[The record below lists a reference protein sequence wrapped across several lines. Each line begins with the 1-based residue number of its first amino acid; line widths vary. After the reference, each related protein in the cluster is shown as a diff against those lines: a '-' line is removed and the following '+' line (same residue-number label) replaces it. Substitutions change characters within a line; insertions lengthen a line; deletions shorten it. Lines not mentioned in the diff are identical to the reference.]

1 MEKKVKDKIK
11 KNGRPLKDEKDKRDV
26 IIPLRFTI
34 DERIK
39 LDEMRRKISPSLS
52 TSKFLIKKIF
62 NEPFVAFRNVD
73 LPKDIQVILTEIAK
87 LGSQFK
93 MVASRKTITLWQEKQ
108 FLDDSNKI
116 RKILDSTSEQL
127 LELQEGHL
135 YYNKIGESIERFDLL
150 LNSNEAD
157 GGKYLENDPARRFRN
172 EIFNIYQNII
182 KSKI

>member
-34 DERIK
+34 NERIK

-127 LELQEGHL
+127 FELQKGYL
-135 YYNKIGESIERFDLL
+135 YYNKIDESIKRFDLF
-150 LNSNEAD
+150 LNSNETNREE
-157 GGKYLENDPARRFRN
+157 YLENDPARQFRN
-172 EIFNIYQNII
+172 EIFNIYQNIL

>member
-93 MVASRKTITLWQEKQ
+93 TKGSRKTIILKT
-108 FLDDSNKI
+108 DSRVVKV
-116 RKILDSTSEQL
+116 
-127 LELQEGHL
+127 
-135 YYNKIGESIERFDLL
+135 
-150 LNSNEAD
+150 
-157 GGKYLENDPARRFRN
+157 
-172 EIFNIYQNII
+172 
-182 KSKI
+182 

>member
-1 MEKKVKDKIK
+1 MGKKVKDKTK
-11 KNGRPLKDEKDKRDV
+11 KNGRPVKDEKDRRDV

-39 LDEMRRKISPSLS
+39 LEEVKCKISPSLS

-73 LPKDIQVILTEIAK
+73 LPKDIQSILTEIAK

-127 LELQEGHL
+127 LELQKGYL
-135 YYNKIGESIERFDLL
+135 YYNKIDESIKRFDLF
-150 LNSNEAD
+150 LNSNGINGEA
-157 GGKYLENDPARRFRN
+157 YPENDPARQFRN
-172 EIFNIYQNII
+172 EIFNIYQNIL

>member
-34 DERIK
+34 NERIK
-39 LDEMRRKISPSLS
+39 LDEMKRKISPSLS

-73 LPKDIQVILTEIAK
+73 LPKDIQAILTEIAK

-127 LELQEGHL
+127 FELQKGYL
-135 YYNKIGESIERFDLL
+135 YYNKIDESIKRFDLF
-150 LNSNEAD
+150 LNSNGINGEA
-157 GGKYLENDPARRFRN
+157 YPENDPSRQFRN
-172 EIFNIYQNII
+172 EIFNIYQNIL

>member
-1 MEKKVKDKIK
+1 MDKKVKVKTK
-11 KNGRPLKDEKDKRDV
+11 KNGRPAKDEKDRRDV

-34 DERIK
+34 DERIS
-39 LDEMRRKISPSLS
+39 LDEFKSKISPSLS
-52 TSKFLIKKIF
+52 MSKFLIKKIL

-73 LPKDIQVILTEIAK
+73 LPKEIQSILTEIAK

-93 MVASRKTITLWQEKQ
+93 MVASRKTITLWQEKL

-127 LELQEGHL
+127 LELQKGYL
-135 YYNKIGESIERFDLL
+135 YYNKIDESIKRFDLV
-150 LNSNEAD
+150 LNNNEKD
-157 GGKYLENDPARRFRN
+157 EKKYHENDPARQFRD
-172 EIFNIYQNII
+172 EIFNIYQNIL